1 MAEHPNEALI
11 RKGYEAFANGD
22 MDTLREL
29 FADDILW
36 HVGGNAR
43 ISGDYKGQEEVFE
56 LFGQLF
62 ELTGGTV
69 KLEVHDVLA
78 NDDHVVALVRGTA
91 ERNGKT
97 FDQNEVHVMHV
108 ADGEVTEFWGF
119 EEDQAAAAEFWS

>member
-11 RKGYEAFANGD
+11 RKGYEAFADGD
-22 MDTLREL
+22 LETLREL

-56 LFGQLF
+56 L
-62 ELTGGTV
+62 TGGTM
-69 KLEVHDVLA
+69 KLEEHDVLA
-78 NDDHVVALVRGTA
+78 NDDDVVALVRGTA
-91 ERNGKT
+91 ERDAKT

-119 EEDQAAAAEFWS
+119 EEDQAAAAEFWA